1 MDKNQSKTQGHSRRS
16 MLTGS
21 ISGLSSIWLATH
33 WPGILAAQ
41 EHAHT
46 VAESGRPATFGFFSP
61 DQAVEIESV
70 VAQIIPTDDSPGAR
84 EAGTIYFIDRALTT
98 FDQDKQAA
106 YTQGL
111 KDLRAKTRELFPNA
125 DKFSDLNPAQ
135 QVQVLTAME
144 KTAFFGLVRLHTIV
158 GFFANPE
165 YGGNQEKNG
174 WDLIWV
180 LDKVSWGTPLGAH
193 RRHDKT
199 KRKHAPR
206 FGSTE
211 KNQSRKPT

>member
-1 MDKNQSKTQGHSRRS
+1 MEKRHARTQEPSRRS
-16 MLTGS
+16 VLAGS
-21 ISGLSSIWLATH
+21 VWGLSSIWLTTH

-46 VAESGRPATFGFFSP
+46 VAKSGRPTALGFFSP

-70 VAQIIPTDDSPGAR
+70 AAQIIPKDDTPGAR
-84 EAGTIYFIDRALTT
+84 EAGTLYFIDRALTT

-111 KDLRAKTRELFPNA
+111 KDLRAKTHELFPNA

-135 QVQVLTAME
+135 QVQVLTAIE
-144 KTAFFGLVRLHTIV
+144 KTAFFGQVRLHTIV

-165 YGGNQEKNG
+165 YGGNQEKIG
-174 WDLIWV
+174 WNLIGFE
-180 LDKVSWGTPLGAH
+180 DKFAWEP
-193 RRHDKT
+193 
-199 KRKHAPR
+199 P
-206 FGSTE
+206 FGHYDRE
-211 KNQSRKPT
+211 YKQS

>member
-1 MDKNQSKTQGHSRRS
+1 MEKTNESIHGHSRRS
-16 MLTGS
+16 MLAGS
-21 ISGLSSIWLATH
+21 VAGLSSIWLVTH

-46 VAESGRPATFGFFSP
+46 VAESGRPATLGFFSP
-61 DQAVEIESV
+61 DQAAEIESV
-70 VAQIIPTDDSPGAR
+70 AAQIIPKDDTPGAR

-111 KDLRAKTRELFPNA
+111 KDLRAKTHELFPNA
-125 DKFSDLNPAQ
+125 DKFSELKSAQ

-144 KTAFFGLVRLHTIV
+144 KTAFFAQVRLHTIV

-165 YGGNQEKNG
+165 YGGNHEKIG
-174 WDLIWV
+174 WNLIGFE
-180 LDKVSWGTPLGAH
+180 DKFAWEP
-193 RRHDKT
+193 
-199 KRKHAPR
+199 P
-206 FGSTE
+206 FGHYDRE
-211 KNQSRKPT
+211 

>member
-1 MDKNQSKTQGHSRRS
+1 MEKKLDRIQGQSRRS
-16 MLTGS
+16 VLAGS
-21 ISGLSSIWLATH
+21 VAGLSTIWLATH

-46 VAESGRPATFGFFSP
+46 VAKSGRAAALGFFSP
-61 DQAVEIESV
+61 EQAAEIESV
-70 VAQIIPTDDSPGAR
+70 AAQIIPKDDTPGAR

-111 KDLRAKTRELFPNA
+111 HDLWAKTHELFPNA
-125 DKFSDLNPAQ
+125 DKFSALNSAQ
-135 QVQVLTAME
+135 QVQVLTAIE

-165 YGGNQEKNG
+165 YGGNQEKIG
-174 WDLIWV
+174 WNLIGFE
-180 LDKVSWGTPLGAH
+180 DKFAWEP
-193 RRHDKT
+193 
-199 KRKHAPR
+199 P
-206 FGSTE
+206 FGHYDRE
-211 KNQSRKPT
+211 YKQS